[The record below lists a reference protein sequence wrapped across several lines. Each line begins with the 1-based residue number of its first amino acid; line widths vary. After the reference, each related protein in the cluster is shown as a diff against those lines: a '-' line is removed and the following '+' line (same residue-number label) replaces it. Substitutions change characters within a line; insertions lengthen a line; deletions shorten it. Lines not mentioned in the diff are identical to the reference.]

1 MPEDD
6 RDHMRVDLDTEVPE
20 DPWRVPYRVELPGTM
35 QVASALAMLALVRP
49 AALGGMPVL
58 PVTIY
63 DDRRRQQE
71 QIVQES
77 SSTVGIYQDSQA
89 AEVALTL
96 SQRRLASATRD
107 VERLT
112 SHDVTEQDVVRAAR
126 RVLAGEGSARQGARF
141 RSALGRVA
149 NDSVD
154 LFILRDDEAYEQAL
168 DPDVDELPDLDDDP
182 DAWDPYRFD

>member
-6 RDHMRVDLDTEVPE
+6 RECMRVDLEAEVPE
-20 DPWRVPYRVELPGTM
+20 DPWRVPYRFELPSAQ
-35 QVASALAMLALVRP
+35 QVATALALLALVSP

-63 DDRRRQQE
+63 DERRRQQE

-77 SSTVGIYQDSQA
+77 SSTVGVYQDSQA
-89 AEVALTL
+89 AEAALAL
-96 SQRRLASATRD
+96 SQRRLASVTRD
-107 VERLT
+107 VEHLT
-112 SHDVTEQDVVRAAR
+112 THDVSEQDVVRAAR
-126 RVLAGEGSARQGARF
+126 RVLAGEGSPHQGARF
-141 RSALGRVA
+141 RSALGQVA

-154 LFILRDDEAYEQAL
+154 LFILRDDEAYEQGL
-168 DPDVDELPDLDDDP
+168 ESDGDVGPEPDDDP

>member
-1 MPEDD
+1 
-6 RDHMRVDLDTEVPE
+6 
-20 DPWRVPYRVELPGTM
+20 
-35 QVASALAMLALVRP
+35 MLALVSP

-154 LFILRDDEAYEQAL
+154 LFILDADERARARRDAASEPEQ
-168 DPDVDELPDLDDDP
+168 DLEDWL
-182 DAWDPYRFD
+182 AEFE